1 MLLFDY
7 FTYWKIYYLFLPV
20 SNEFDT
26 TLIDLSFV
34 FLILEKTVR
43 GMMYYR
49 RALMLQSYLERRSLG
64 GICFITYLISSIFY
78 FRECSRYIL
87 TFYLE
92 SIVDAHSQ
100 TDLPTTQGF
109 ELSRESRAQADL
121 KFTYVVSCQI
131 YGQQKQ
137 KKLPEAADIALLL
150 QRYSYC
156 CFSS

>member
-1 MLLFDY
+1 M
-7 FTYWKIYYLFLPV
+7 
-20 SNEFDT
+20 
-26 TLIDLSFV
+26 
-34 FLILEKTVR
+34 R